1 MSCGGDGGRPS
12 SFPISK
18 REVDGD
24 VYHNFDGPAVEQS
37 EPMRVLDALDR
48 LPAIGGP
55 CRNA

>member
-1 MSCGGDGGRPS
+1 MPS
-12 SFPISK
+12 LLFLISK

-48 LPAIGGP
+48 LPAIGRP